1 MKLPSFAV
9 KHPIFTSMVT
19 GILLL
24 LGGVSLGQLRIDMLP
39 AIELPRASVR
49 VGFDGASPQVME
61 QQVTQIVE
69 EIIARVPGIEEMSSR
84 SDEGGANI
92 SITFAWG
99 TDLDAAVIE
108 VRSAIEEEMS
118 ELPDDITRPRVR
130 SFGIEDFPVIIL
142 GVSSALDP
150 IEMTNV
156 INNQIR
162 HRFTQIPGIAQLDF
176 WGGFDREVRVELYLE
191 KLNALGIPV
200 GEVVSALRDSNL
212 DLPAGQIEQGR
223 YEVTLRAPAQYKT
236 VQEIQDTVLDM
247 RDGAAVRLG
256 DVADILDTHEKEE
269 RIIRLNGE
277 QGVRIAIRKQA
288 DANTVEVSR
297 EILALIDQL
306 NQEFPQLNI
315 VPVTNQG
322 NFIERSI
329 QNVSQ
334 SVLYGAGFAIL
345 ILLFFLR
352 NIRSTLVIA
361 ISIPVSIIATF
372 ALIYFGGLTINMM
385 TLGGLALGVGMMVD
399 SSIVVLENIF
409 RRRQQLGDEAHVASA
424 AGAQEVAG
432 AITASTITTLV
443 IFLPVVFMQRVAG
456 QLFSEMA
463 YTIAFSLLCSLLVA
477 LTVVPVLASKL
488 VKRSSEKSESRA
500 PEWVRDLSER
510 AENRLETLTQAYLK
524 FLSWA
529 LENRLKFAGIVIAMF
544 MVSLPLATQLGS
556 EFLPPSDEGEV
567 EVSGRME
574 VGTRLDLVDE
584 RTRIIEEIVRPA
596 VPEIESYVT
605 SVRENRGEVEMALV
619 PAAERSRSNTEIA
632 AALRTLVEGKIP
644 GMRMRVRA
652 PQGQSTL
659 NRILGAESEGITI
672 EVRGF
677 DLETLETLALR
688 AEGVVAGIPGVSD
701 VDLSFDEGTPQQEI
715 ILDRNKIADL
725 GFSPRDATQVIR
737 TAIAGTQA
745 GNFRDEGSAFRIL
758 VQLKDA
764 QQRTPDEILGLTLTA
779 PNGDTVALGN
789 LVETSSSRAPLE
801 IQRKNQQRLV
811 QVYVN
816 VAGRDMGSVASD
828 IQAALDSIPRPSGF
842 ELKLSGEFEEQQQ
855 AFREMVFA
863 LLLSLLLVYM
873 VLACQYESLRDPII
887 VMLSTP
893 MAAIGVVWALW
904 LTGTTLNIQSGVGCI
919 MLGGIVVNN
928 AILLVDQAT
937 RLSREGMT
945 VMDAVIEAGRRR
957 FRPILMTTLTT
968 ILGLMPLALGLGEGA
983 EAQAPLARAVV
994 GGLAVSTVI
1003 TLVLIPVVYTLLHRS
1018 SESISDPSMVGTLQN
1033 QRS

>member
-372 ALIYFGGLTINMM
+372 ALI
-385 TLGGLALGVGMMVD
+385 
-399 SSIVVLENIF
+399 
-409 RRRQQLGDEAHVASA
+409 
-424 AGAQEVAG
+424 
-432 AITASTITTLV
+432 
-443 IFLPVVFMQRVAG
+443 
-456 QLFSEMA
+456 
-463 YTIAFSLLCSLLVA
+463 
-477 LTVVPVLASKL
+477 
-488 VKRSSEKSESRA
+488 
-500 PEWVRDLSER
+500 
-510 AENRLETLTQAYLK
+510 
-524 FLSWA
+524 
-529 LENRLKFAGIVIAMF
+529 
-544 MVSLPLATQLGS
+544 
-556 EFLPPSDEGEV
+556 
-567 EVSGRME
+567 
-574 VGTRLDLVDE
+574 
-584 RTRIIEEIVRPA
+584 
-596 VPEIESYVT
+596 
-605 SVRENRGEVEMALV
+605 
-619 PAAERSRSNTEIA
+619 
-632 AALRTLVEGKIP
+632 
-644 GMRMRVRA
+644 
-652 PQGQSTL
+652 
-659 NRILGAESEGITI
+659 
-672 EVRGF
+672 
-677 DLETLETLALR
+677 
-688 AEGVVAGIPGVSD
+688 
-701 VDLSFDEGTPQQEI
+701 
-715 ILDRNKIADL
+715 
-725 GFSPRDATQVIR
+725 
-737 TAIAGTQA
+737 
-745 GNFRDEGSAFRIL
+745 
-758 VQLKDA
+758 
-764 QQRTPDEILGLTLTA
+764 
-779 PNGDTVALGN
+779 
-789 LVETSSSRAPLE
+789 
-801 IQRKNQQRLV
+801 
-811 QVYVN
+811 
-816 VAGRDMGSVASD
+816 
-828 IQAALDSIPRPSGF
+828 
-842 ELKLSGEFEEQQQ
+842 
-855 AFREMVFA
+855 
-863 LLLSLLLVYM
+863 
-873 VLACQYESLRDPII
+873 
-887 VMLSTP
+887 
-893 MAAIGVVWALW
+893 
-904 LTGTTLNIQSGVGCI
+904 
-919 MLGGIVVNN
+919 
-928 AILLVDQAT
+928 
-937 RLSREGMT
+937 
-945 VMDAVIEAGRRR
+945 
-957 FRPILMTTLTT
+957 
-968 ILGLMPLALGLGEGA
+968 
-983 EAQAPLARAVV
+983 
-994 GGLAVSTVI
+994 
-1003 TLVLIPVVYTLLHRS
+1003 
-1018 SESISDPSMVGTLQN
+1018 
-1033 QRS
+1033 